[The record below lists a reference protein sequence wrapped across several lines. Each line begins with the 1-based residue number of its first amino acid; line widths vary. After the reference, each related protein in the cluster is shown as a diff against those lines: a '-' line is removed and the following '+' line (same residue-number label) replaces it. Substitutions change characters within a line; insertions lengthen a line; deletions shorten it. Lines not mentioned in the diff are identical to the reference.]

1 MRFRIYFNH
10 NLENNN
16 RLKFIHSAARCRQ
29 REEKAKSRFSR
40 QLKFSHFPFSYA
52 RFTNATCE
60 KEASAAKKG
69 TQIYANPIKLSY
81 V

>member
-16 RLKFIHSAARCRQ
+16 RLKFIHSAARCSQQ

-40 QLKFSHFPFSYA
+40 QQIFSFPIQLHAIYERDLQKGGERSSK
-52 RFTNATCE
+52 RHTNLC
-60 KEASAAKKG
+60 
-69 TQIYANPIKLSY
+69 
-81 V
+81 